1 MGNIK
6 YKNDLTFDERVMM
19 SIVRAAENFKR
30 THSAV
35 FKHYGLS
42 FPQYNILRVLESSEM
57 GQNKISTVG
66 KIMLVPGANMTGLA
80 KRLEQKNFIDRKP
93 DPNDERVTLLVITK
107 KGQKTLK
114 LIEDEK
120 NEAIDIILADL
131 APTEKEQFLETIK
144 KIIKAT
150 GPFQKAKQDDAL

>member
-1 MGNIK
+1 MTGVQTCALPI
-6 YKNDLTFDERVMM
+6 Y
-19 SIVRAAENFKR
+19 
-30 THSAV
+30 
-35 FKHYGLS
+35 
-42 FPQYNILRVLESSEM
+42 
-57 GQNKISTVG
+57 
-66 KIMLVPGANMTGLA
+66 MTGLA

-114 LIEDEK
+114 LIEDKK